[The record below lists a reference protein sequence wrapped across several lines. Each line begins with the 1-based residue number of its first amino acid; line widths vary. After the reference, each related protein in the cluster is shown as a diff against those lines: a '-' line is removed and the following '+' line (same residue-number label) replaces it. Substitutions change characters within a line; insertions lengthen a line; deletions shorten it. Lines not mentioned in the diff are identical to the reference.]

1 MIPFLLL
8 LLVLLLLLLFR
19 KSTRHKVQLIT
30 EAERNSEKCNK
41 KTPHSIISDYFS
53 LQLEWYL
60 KQKYPDMT
68 HWEYEETGVERNRY
82 RSPQNRVKVF
92 LSSGE
97 VLCPIVFT
105 QDILGTLPETNEEEQ
120 KEETPVTLSPVQE
133 WLSKHAGD
141 IEEKVN
147 TAMKNGRVMISYPL
161 SGISHELMEEIPEV
175 LMKNT
180 SYSVFLDNNN
190 LKIDFQALVPIE
202 LEA

>member
-1 MIPFLLL
+1 MISFLLL
-8 LLVLLLLLLFR
+8 LLVLLLLLFLR
-19 KSTRHKVQLIT
+19 KAICHKTQLIT
-30 EAERNSEKCNK
+30 ETERNSKKCNK
-41 KTPHSIISDYFS
+41 KTPHNIISDYFS

-68 HWEYEETGVERNRY
+68 HWEYEETGVERNHY
-82 RSPQNRVKVF
+82 RSPQNRVRIF

-97 VLCPIVFT
+97 ILCPVIFT
-105 QDILGTLPETNEEEQ
+105 QDMLGTLPETNEEEP
-120 KEETPVTLSPVQE
+120 KEKVPVTLSPVQE

-147 TAMKNGRVMISYPL
+147 AAMKNGRVMISYPL